1 MTIRYV
7 LDIEDKGNQFKK
19 KLVIALTGNPNKK
32 INQSDIDKYYFDI
45 TYEIIN
51 SISDTNGLDQYFY
64 RTGLEAIKGKI
75 LNEFINEGISSTIIT
90 FITNEITNFAID
102 IYFTLHTNK
111 ILKHFTGMLES
122 ISGGLLIIL
131 LFEEE
136 KDYV

>member
-122 ISGGLLIIL
+122 VSESLLIL
-131 LFEEE
+131 LIFEEE
-136 KDYV
+136 EK